1 MAYGSTDFKFELNIG
16 IVMRKQIWLFL
27 KLAGVALV
35 TLVRASMSIL
45 VPPKMLDVFNIF
57 HYLLSCPKFQIS
69 FLGVESPLLT
79 PMPCGG
85 ASSLA
90 IAHRMASSSGRYVLV
105 PLRRAHRSLS
115 LAAASR
121 YLRPWDRDYEV
132 ALARQFHRA
141 RSGATSILFLLF
153 SFIAVVLRR
162 RRRRRVNLQFW
173 STLFKVNSRPSLLVA
188 EAAAAA
194 PATEEPESQ
203 SVHFQPV
210 R

>member
-1 MAYGSTDFKFELNIG
+1 
-16 IVMRKQIWLFL
+16 
-27 KLAGVALV
+27 
-35 TLVRASMSIL
+35 
-45 VPPKMLDVFNIF
+45 MLDVFNIF

-85 ASSLA
+85 ASSLPSR
-90 IAHRMASSSGRYVLV
+90 IVWRR
-105 PLRRAHRSLS
+105 LRAGMFWCHCDELTALSRSLLQVAIS
-115 LAAASR
+115 
-121 YLRPWDRDYEV
+121 DRDYEV

-194 PATEEPESQ
+194 PATEEPEPQ